1 MKKVL
6 IIGAGIG
13 GLSTAVRLLSKGYEV
28 EILEKQDT
36 IGGKVNQINDNG
48 YKFDLT
54 ASVLM
59 NPNIY
64 KDLFTYAN
72 KDYSKYIDLIRLDPI
87 YRVNYYDGSS
97 YDFYSDDNKNIS
109 TLESIEKNSSVGYM
123 KCLSKSYEKYKIIN
137 NNFLEKQMNKLNQ
150 MINYKNLINISK
162 TNPLSSSYKFFSKY
176 IKNKKILEYLTF
188 QAMYIGV
195 NPFEESNLYTLIPT
209 ISKLYG
215 LAYIKGGMYAYI
227 QALEKLI
234 YELGGK
240 IHKNIEVKEIL
251 IDDSVVK
258 GVRCKDKNYYSD
270 IVVCNADF
278 PYAIKNLVKDKKYK
292 GKYTDKKIEKYDYSC
307 STFIIY
313 LGLNKKFNTLK
324 THNIYIGNKFKEN
337 IEKAFKGKIPD
348 IPSLYI
354 YCPTSIDN
362 TMAGKAKETIN
373 IMLRVPNLSYKN
385 IVWDKKTIEETRIK
399 ILNSIKNIKGLE
411 DIENHI
417 IYESITTPV
426 DFERQYNS
434 YKGTAFGL
442 GHNLSQVGYFRPH
455 IKSDNV
461 KNLYF
466 IGSSTH
472 PGNGVSVIINGSRLI
487 VEQILKDE

>member
-1 MKKVL
+1 
-6 IIGAGIG
+6 
-13 GLSTAVRLLSKGYEV
+13 
-28 EILEKQDT
+28 
-36 IGGKVNQINDNG
+36 
-48 YKFDLT
+48 
-54 ASVLM
+54 
-59 NPNIY
+59 
-64 KDLFTYAN
+64 
-72 KDYSKYIDLIRLDPI
+72 
-87 YRVNYYDGSS
+87 
-97 YDFYSDDNKNIS
+97 
-109 TLESIEKNSSVGYM
+109 
-123 KCLSKSYEKYKIIN
+123 
-137 NNFLEKQMNKLNQ
+137 
-150 MINYKNLINISK
+150 
-162 TNPLSSSYKFFSKY
+162 
-176 IKNKKILEYLTF
+176 
-188 QAMYIGV
+188 MYIGV